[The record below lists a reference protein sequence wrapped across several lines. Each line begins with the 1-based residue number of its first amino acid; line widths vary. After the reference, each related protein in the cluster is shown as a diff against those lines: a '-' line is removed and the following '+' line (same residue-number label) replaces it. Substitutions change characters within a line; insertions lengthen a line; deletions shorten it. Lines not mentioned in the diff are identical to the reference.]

1 MFRKTQH
8 NRIFQDLVGQI
19 QEAILDGRLQPG
31 DKLPS
36 QRELV
41 AMFQTSRAS
50 IREALRVLE
59 QKGLIE
65 VKLGVSG
72 GAVVR
77 NAGTG
82 PITESL
88 KLLLQQKQVSVE
100 HLVEFREC
108 IEGDIAACAARR
120 AETAAIQQLEAILAQ
135 AKACLEET
143 NALPHDFIRADIH
156 LHTAL
161 AEISGNPIFLAVTK
175 MVHETILGLYDRFT
189 LQDRDILEENFRDL
203 CALVAAVKK
212 GQAEK
217 ARRLALNH
225 VRRFKQHLQ
234 TPLPKAAEPAPTA
247 DQRLQAGGATIRPP
261 QG

>member
-41 AMFQTSRAS
+41 TMFQTSRAS

-65 VKLGVSG
+65 VKLGVRG

-88 KLLLQQKQVSVE
+88 KLLLHQNQVSRE
-100 HLVEFREC
+100 HLAAFRES
-108 IEGDIAACAARR
+108 IEGDIAASAALR
-120 AETAAIQQLEAILAQ
+120 AGPDDIQRLEAILAQ
-135 AKACLEET
+135 AGACLA
-143 NALPHDFIRADIH
+143 NAKALPQDFLRTDIH
-156 LHTAL
+156 LHIAL
-161 AEISGNPIFLAVTK
+161 AEISGNPIFVAVTK

-189 LQDRDILEENFRDL
+189 LRSRAVLEENYRDL
-203 CALVAAVKK
+203 CVLVTAVKQ
-212 GQAEK
+212 GQPEEAH
-217 ARRLALNH
+217 RLALQH
-225 VRRFKQHLQ
+225 VRRFSQHMQ
-234 TPLPKAAEPAPTA
+234 TATPTSADPSPPA
-247 DQRLQAGGATIRPP
+247 DQRTQN
-261 QG
+261 

>member
-1 MFRKTQH
+1 MFRKTPH

-88 KLLLQQKQVSVE
+88 KLLLQQ
-100 HLVEFREC
+100 
-108 IEGDIAACAARR
+108 
-120 AETAAIQQLEAILAQ
+120 
-135 AKACLEET
+135 
-143 NALPHDFIRADIH
+143 
-156 LHTAL
+156 
-161 AEISGNPIFLAVTK
+161 
-175 MVHETILGLYDRFT
+175 
-189 LQDRDILEENFRDL
+189 
-203 CALVAAVKK
+203 
-212 GQAEK
+212 
-217 ARRLALNH
+217 
-225 VRRFKQHLQ
+225 
-234 TPLPKAAEPAPTA
+234 
-247 DQRLQAGGATIRPP
+247 
-261 QG
+261 